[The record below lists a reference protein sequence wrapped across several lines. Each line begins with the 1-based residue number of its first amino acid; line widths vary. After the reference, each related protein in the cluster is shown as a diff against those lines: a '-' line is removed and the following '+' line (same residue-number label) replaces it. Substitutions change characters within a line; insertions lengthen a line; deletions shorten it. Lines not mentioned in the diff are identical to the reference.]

1 MNEYLA
7 YLFPLMIIMSIQ
19 FFVWMIKYPNELFE
33 LLMFRSSGLY
43 NATAFGLIFWLF
55 ACSFIFTVAYILL
68 RLIK

>member
-19 FFVWMIKYPNELFE
+19 FFVWMIKYPNDLFE
-33 LLMFRSSGLY
+33 LLMFRTSGED
-43 NATAFGLIFWLF
+43 NEKAFGIILWLF
-55 ACSFIFTVAYILL
+55 ACSFIFTVSYILL